1 MSLSFSEKK
10 WTRPEFFKLVVDLY
24 TLYGLVC
31 FYFIQKSRKNR
42 RLRLFATAQ
51 NPCSV
56 HWQQKTQKNASLG
69 MKLAFFSTAL
79 KIQCGVFLPIFW
91 DSGRG
96 HISSHK
102 EWPGTDGAVVR
113 AGFEDIEVQSGVDA
127 TDQTGAIPSIGG
139 IVSDRGTSNPCHSQM
154 FGNTHQQSTT
164 AGRERRRRLTGQTL
178 QPQPQRHHRANKS
191 ADAVVRFAWNPRG
204 PGGYRSHR

>member
-1 MSLSFSEKK
+1 MEETKKVRVSREMSGNRSFFMSLSFSEKK

-79 KIQCGVFLPIFW
+79 KIQCGVFFPIFW
-91 DSGRG
+91 INDRG
-96 HISSHK
+96 YISSRGDSETLKVSGSGHCL
-102 EWPGTDGAVVR
+102 
-113 AGFEDIEVQSGVDA
+113 QSGLFC
-127 TDQTGAIPSIGG
+127 S
-139 IVSDRGTSNPCHSQM
+139 R
-154 FGNTHQQSTT
+154 
-164 AGRERRRRLTGQTL
+164 
-178 QPQPQRHHRANKS
+178 
-191 ADAVVRFAWNPRG
+191 
-204 PGGYRSHR
+204 Y